1 MNRRTWILTVPLLG
15 LLSPVVAGAA
25 PDPSLSSVASPPTPV
40 AAAADST
47 IDATTAASERYRPNR
62 IDFVPCEDNPAA
74 ECGTLTLPVDYDDP
88 HGETFDMAVARTVA
102 TDPAKRIGVLF
113 TNPGG
118 PGYSGVD
125 FVNFAVAGS
134 PAFAPFRER
143 FDIVSFDPRG
153 VARSRGIQCSPTEI
167 DITLPD
173 DLTDDAALISAFD
186 AFSRA
191 YADDCLSRDGSFIGH
206 VGTNNVARD
215 MDALRRALG
224 ERTVTYASGSYG
236 SQLGAV
242 YASLFPRRLRAMALD
257 GGTDPTFRDFYAES
271 TALQMEA
278 FEMELQRIDTLCG
291 NDPACLLAGTGVVD
305 ALDAL
310 ILQLDAAPVTTPNGL
325 TITGSTVVSAVYS
338 LVYRE
343 ANAPLVVQMLSDALS
358 GDLSLIEA
366 VAPSADAG
374 LDVGAIYAIRCN
386 DYGTRKHAAEYL
398 PVDEVV
404 GARNPR
410 FFGRFYLGFRLA
422 TCADLPPADPPII
435 RDVSHKVEL
444 PILVVV
450 NDFDPAT
457 PPAGMLNTAHA
468 LGMDETVVRYQG
480 GGHTFPKNNGCVNAI
495 FGAYLFDLIV
505 PAADS
510 VCPGAAIS
518 FATTSAAASTL
529 SADSLTGELA
539 DDEMWTAAEP
549 TFVLGG

>member
-15 LLSPVVAGAA
+15 LISPVVAGAA
-25 PDPSLSSVASPPTPV
+25 TEPNLSNVASPPTR

-47 IDATTAASERYRPNR
+47 VDSTTAASERYRPNR
-62 IDFVPCEDNPAA
+62 IDWAPCADNPAA

-88 HGETFDMAVARTVA
+88 YGETFDMAVARTVA
-102 TDPAKRIGVLF
+102 TDPADRIGVLF

-118 PGYSGVD
+118 PGFSGVD
-125 FVNFAVAGS
+125 FINFAVAS
-134 PAFAPFRER
+134 APTFAPFRER

-153 VARSRGIQCSPTEI
+153 VARSRGIQCSPTDI
-167 DITLPD
+167 DLTLPD
-173 DLTDDAALISAFD
+173 LNDDAALISAFD
-186 AFSRA
+186 GFSRA
-191 YADDCLSRDGSFIGH
+191 YADDCFSRDGSFIGQ
-206 VGTNNVARD
+206 VSTNNVARD

-224 ERTVTYASGSYG
+224 EREVTYASGSYG

-257 GGTDPTFRDFYAES
+257 GGADPTFRDFYAES
-271 TALQMEA
+271 TALQLEA
-278 FEMELQRIDTLCG
+278 FEMELQRIDTLCR
-291 NDPACLLAGTGVVD
+291 DDAACLLAETGVVN

-310 ILQLDAAPVTTPNGL
+310 ILQLDEAPVTTPTGL

-338 LVYRE
+338 LIYRE
-343 ANAPLVVQMLSDALS
+343 ANAPLIVTMLSNALA
-358 GDLSLIEA
+358 GDLSLIET

-410 FFGRFYLGFRLA
+410 FFGRFYLGYRLA

-435 RDVSHKVEL
+435 RDVSQKVDV
-444 PILVVV
+444 PILMVA

-468 LGMDETVVRYQG
+468 LGMEETVVRYQG
-480 GGHTFPKNNGCVNAI
+480 GGHTYPKNNACMNAI
-495 FGAYLFDLIV
+495 FGAYLFDLVV
-505 PAADS
+505 PAAGTA
-510 VCPGAAIS
+510 CPGADIS
-518 FATTSAAASTL
+518 FGTAAAASTL
-529 SADSLTGELA
+529 SDDALTGA
-539 DDEMWTAAEP
+539 PDDDQMWSSAEP
-549 TFVLGG
+549 TFTLGG